1 MCIRDSLNRNQRSS
15 LSRLR
20 ISAHHLEIER
30 GRWVGTPADLRYCNY
45 CKFCGSSAVAVDDE
59 KHFVLECPTFN
70 LKRQCFMGKLKSI
83 GILLENLDPDQQL
96 AKILCPVSPKMCKL
110 VNKFFNIL
118 FNARKLLD
126 EGTPW
131 NQLGF
136 RPPSLDVESDSSFD
150 LDSEN
155 ESMSDGD

>member
-1 MCIRDSLNRNQRSS
+1 M
-15 LSRLR
+15 
-20 ISAHHLEIER
+20 
-30 GRWVGTPADLRYCNY
+30 
-45 CKFCGSSAVAVDDE
+45 DDE
-59 KHFVLECPTFN
+59 KNFVLECPTFN
-70 LKRQCFMGKLKSI
+70 LKRQCFMGKLNSI

-96 AKILCPVSPKMCKL
+96 AKSLCPFPPKMCKL

-118 FNARKLLD
+118 FKARKLLD